1 MIIDD
6 HTYDLILIGT
16 GAGGGT
22 LAGALAES
30 GKSVLVL
37 ERGGAMALTDQNLAD
52 VDLIRN
58 TRYHPGE
65 QWFGTDGDP
74 FPPQM
79 IYALGGNTKI
89 WGGVLERFRERDF
102 APQRHLDGSCA
113 GWELSYADLAPH
125 YDRAER
131 LYRVHGRQG
140 VDPTEPPRTGEYLHP
155 PRPLEP
161 ILESLR
167 TDLARLGVTAYD
179 PPISWS
185 MSQLDPSG
193 DAERFGVDG
202 AVASQ
207 RVTLRT
213 GARVTRLHVNPSGRE
228 VKGVQAEIDG
238 QNWLFN
244 GHVVVLAA
252 GAINTAALLLRSHN
266 DQHPDGLANG
276 SGQVGRNLMKPQL
289 SSILQLAAQ
298 PDSGRYGCGLA
309 INDYYW
315 GDKNVC
321 VPLGQ
326 IRNGGGV
333 LQDPLFAESPPLLS
347 LVTRLLPKAVLEQL
361 AVRTV
366 SWWASS
372 GVRPDPANR
381 VSLRGEGVQITYTA
395 NNREAHDR
403 LVYRWLS
410 TIKALEADPA
420 TTVVRAF
427 PLHPRG
433 ESPLAVLGFA
443 CGTARMGSDPTASVV
458 DLHGRSHQLVNL
470 YMADASVFPSCP
482 SVGPGLTVI
491 ALALRLAE
499 HLKRV
504 L

>member
-6 HTYDLILIGT
+6 HTYDLIVIGT

-22 LAGALAES
+22 LAGALAEC

-37 ERGGAMALTDQNLAD
+37 ERGGAMDLSDQNVAD
-52 VDLIRN
+52 VELVRN
-58 TRYHPGE
+58 SRYHPGE

-79 IYALGGNTKI
+79 IYALGGNSKI
-89 WGGVLERFRERDF
+89 WGGVLERLREQDF
-102 APQRHLDGSCA
+102 APQRHLDGSSP

-131 LYRVHGRQG
+131 LYHVHGRRS
-140 VDPTEPPRTGEYLHP
+140 VDPTEPPRTGDYLHP
-155 PRPLEP
+155 PRSIEP
-161 ILESLR
+161 VLESLR
-167 TDLARLGVTAYD
+167 ADLARQGVTAYD
-179 PPISWS
+179 LPISWS
-185 MSQLDPSG
+185 ASPLDPSG
-193 DAERFGVDG
+193 DAERFGVD
-202 AVASQ
+202 VAELSAQ
-207 RVTLRT
+207 VTLRT
-213 GARVTRLHVNPSGRE
+213 GARVIRLHVNPSGRE

-238 QNWLFN
+238 QNWLFT

-252 GAINTAALLLRSHN
+252 GAVNSAALLLRSCN
-266 DQHPDGLANG
+266 DQHPEGLANG

-289 SSILQLAAQ
+289 SSILQLAAH
-298 PDSGRYGCGLA
+298 PDSGRYGPGLG

-315 GDKNVC
+315 GDKNVS

-347 LVTRLLPKAVLEQL
+347 LVTRLLPNSLLEQL

-381 VSLRGEGVQITYTA
+381 VSLRGEGLQITYTP

-443 CGTARMGSDPTASVV
+443 CGTVRMGSDPTRSVV
-458 DLHGRSHQLVNL
+458 DLQGRSHQLVNL
-470 YMADASVFPSCP
+470 YVADASVFPTCP
-482 SVGPGLTVI
+482 AVGPALTVI